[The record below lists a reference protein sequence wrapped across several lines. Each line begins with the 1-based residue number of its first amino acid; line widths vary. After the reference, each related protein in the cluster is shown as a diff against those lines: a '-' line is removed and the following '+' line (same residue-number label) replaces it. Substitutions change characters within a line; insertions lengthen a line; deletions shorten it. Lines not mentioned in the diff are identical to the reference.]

1 MQSTFPLVIKIL
13 CWKKEQAQRRL
24 PSTQLM
30 QGTSDQ
36 MTLGSEQ
43 KKKALQVSKS
53 SLIHF
58 HMK

>member
-13 CWKKEQAQRRL
+13 CWKKEQTQRRL

-36 MTLGSEQ
+36 ITLGSEQ
-43 KKKALQVSKS
+43 EKKPYRLANQV
-53 SLIHF
+53 
-58 HMK
+58 